1 MSFLAQP
8 KNGFMPRRLAGL
20 TSASLPSPPA
30 PTLHPARSFRTLPA
44 SSSVGSGSA
53 ALRWLASSSSRGR
66 GTVIPGRAWRGS
78 AKPGFA
84 PIHCRLVHSAPV
96 VTEDKGNRMVILGKG
111 MIPLDVLST
120 QELRNEVDR
129 LERAEHAVIQP
140 RRYCSLLVS
149 CTNPKLRARVLRLAD
164 KVTDVSAAN
173 SAAHGYALIFHTLW
187 KSRVLQRRE
196 LDPLVATILS
206 TMRDQEVPVN
216 GQCLNYILNLYF
228 AYGDVAKACDLFDLL
243 REGEGRWRAEPNV
256 MTYTTLVRGL
266 AGRDAGG
273 HLDGSVRPDLP
284 RALRYFEQM
293 VKRDGVRPD
302 RMAFTAL
309 LHVCAAEADLPRA
322 LQVWD
327 EMNRA
332 GIAPDT
338 FAFNSLLH
346 VCNRA
351 LDLDLAL
358 KLTDGMQSRQ
368 LEPNDV
374 TYSSLIDLCCRVNDF
389 GRAHELLNEMK
400 ERGIAPTVITYTSL
414 ISAYGQAGDVAR
426 CFDVLA
432 LMAQER
438 VRPNQVTLAGLVQAC
453 LNAGDFRKAV
463 QTLGDMKRRYG
474 LAPSAYVLYHLI
486 HKAGPNAKT
495 TDLLRL
501 LERIEATEGVPLET
515 RTYSELIKLCGTR
528 NELELAFLIHEK
540 AQQQRGGNAD
550 ATQRLVDR
558 SLFHACVQN
567 QNPRKALEIVDAI
580 VQRESLK
587 EREVAQVDGEEV
599 ELDEENTR
607 DPVDVT
613 MFNALLR
620 VVDTNTVE
628 SVIDR
633 MKRLRVAPN
642 MATIDLLITHYESS
656 GRLDRMWAVLRDLQ
670 DHKVIE
676 REDLIYNS
684 FIKVFLRRDD
694 TDKAYT
700 VFTELLARNTP
711 LPPATYH
718 LFLDTRDSRTA
729 AADNVGDNGVD
740 GVDDGDAAL
749 EAPESEEERAVRLR
763 RVGERVALIPNL
775 VQQLYERDPS
785 APPTALLPFIRFCV
799 RHYKP
804 AELQPLVDRLERDA
818 GRGAALVERIQE
830 EVADRSNSHRY
841 QSGEHV
847 VRLLAPVLKAYIMLH
862 EADRAIELIHTL
874 RQRGLKVDES
884 LYNALVRL
892 ATPESPGSALRLRA
906 LMRADRIPDEDTQDP
921 FAPLELQP
929 QAARP
934 RYSNS
939 PQQHRPYQRRQRLAP
954 DYGTPAAAERPDVEV
969 EVDLLD
975 PEGEYEQSATKT
987 TTTTTTREAVK
998 DAAAERKRRKKEMK
1012 LLNKEKADEE
1022 GEGRVKKE
1030 KERAKEEPS
1039 KRPTVTGDLLSLSF
1053 SLLGQQA
1060 KKRE

>member
-1 MSFLAQP
+1 
-8 KNGFMPRRLAGL
+8 
-20 TSASLPSPPA
+20 
-30 PTLHPARSFRTLPA
+30 
-44 SSSVGSGSA
+44 
-53 ALRWLASSSSRGR
+53 
-66 GTVIPGRAWRGS
+66 
-78 AKPGFA
+78 
-84 PIHCRLVHSAPV
+84 
-96 VTEDKGNRMVILGKG
+96 MVILGKG

-164 KVTDVSAAN
+164 KVTDVSAAD

-206 TMRDQEVPVN
+206 TMRDQEVQVN
-216 GQCLNYILNLYF
+216 GQCLNYLLNLYF

-273 HLDGSVRPDLP
+273 QLDGSVRPDLP

-302 RMAFTAL
+302 RVAFTAL

-327 EMNRA
+327 EMKRA
-332 GIAPDT
+332 GVAPDT

-400 ERGIAPTVITYTSL
+400 ERGIAPTVITFTSF
-414 ISAYGQAGDVAR
+414 ISAYGQAGDVER

-438 VRPNQVTLAGLVQAC
+438 VRPNQITLAGLVQAC

-486 HKAGPNAKT
+486 HKAGPKAKT

-540 AQQQRGGNAD
+540 AQQQQRGGNAD
-550 ATQRLVDR
+550 AGQRLVDR
-558 SLFHACVQN
+558 SLFNACIQN

-580 VQRESLK
+580 MQRESLK
-587 EREVAQVDGEEV
+587 ERDVAQVDGEEV
-599 ELDEENTR
+599 VLDEEDTR
-607 DPVDVT
+607 DPVNVT

-620 VVDTNTVE
+620 TVDTNTVE

-633 MKRLRVAPN
+633 MKRLHVAPN

-700 VFTELLARNTP
+700 VFTELLTRNTP

-729 AADNVGDNGVD
+729 AAGNISDNGMDGVD
-740 GVDDGDAAL
+740 GDEQHAAL
-749 EAPESEEERAVRLR
+749 GAESEEERAVRLR
-763 RVGERVALIPNL
+763 RVGERAALIPSL
-775 VQQLYERDPS
+775 VKLLYERDPS

-799 RHYKP
+799 LHYKT

-830 EVADRSNSHRY
+830 VVADRSNSHHY

-874 RQRGLKVDES
+874 RQRGLKVDAS

-934 RYSNS
+934 RYYNR
-939 PQQHRPYQRRQRLAP
+939 PQQQQQHQPYQRRQRLAP
-954 DYGTPAAAERPDVEV
+954 DYRTPAAAERHDVEV

-975 PEGEYEQSATKT
+975 PEGEYGQSA
-987 TTTTTTREAVK
+987 TTTTTREVK
-998 DAAAERKRRKKEMK
+998 DAAAERKRRKKEK
-1012 LLNKEKADEE
+1012 RLLNTEKADEE
-1022 GEGRVKKE
+1022 EGVKKE
-1030 KERAKEEPS
+1030 KERAKVEPI
-1039 KRPTVTGDLLSLSF
+1039 KRPKVTGDLLSLSF

>member
-1 MSFLAQP
+1 M
-8 KNGFMPRRLAGL
+8 
-20 TSASLPSPPA
+20 
-30 PTLHPARSFRTLPA
+30 
-44 SSSVGSGSA
+44 
-53 ALRWLASSSSRGR
+53 
-66 GTVIPGRAWRGS
+66 
-78 AKPGFA
+78 
-84 PIHCRLVHSAPV
+84 
-96 VTEDKGNRMVILGKG
+96 
-111 MIPLDVLST
+111 
-120 QELRNEVDR
+120 
-129 LERAEHAVIQP
+129 
-140 RRYCSLLVS
+140 
-149 CTNPKLRARVLRLAD
+149 
-164 KVTDVSAAN
+164 
-173 SAAHGYALIFHTLW
+173 
-187 KSRVLQRRE
+187 
-196 LDPLVATILS
+196 
-206 TMRDQEVPVN
+206 
-216 GQCLNYILNLYF
+216 
-228 AYGDVAKACDLFDLL
+228 
-243 REGEGRWRAEPNV
+243 
-256 MTYTTLVRGL
+256 
-266 AGRDAGG
+266 
-273 HLDGSVRPDLP
+273 
-284 RALRYFEQM
+284 
-293 VKRDGVRPD
+293 
-302 RMAFTAL
+302 
-309 LHVCAAEADLPRA
+309 
-322 LQVWD
+322 
-327 EMNRA
+327 
-332 GIAPDT
+332 
-338 FAFNSLLH
+338 
-346 VCNRA
+346 
-351 LDLDLAL
+351 
-358 KLTDGMQSRQ
+358 
-368 LEPNDV
+368 
-374 TYSSLIDLCCRVNDF
+374 
-389 GRAHELLNEMK
+389 
-400 ERGIAPTVITYTSL
+400 
-414 ISAYGQAGDVAR
+414 
-426 CFDVLA
+426 
-432 LMAQER
+432 
-438 VRPNQVTLAGLVQAC
+438 
-453 LNAGDFRKAV
+453 
-463 QTLGDMKRRYG
+463 
-474 LAPSAYVLYHLI
+474 
-486 HKAGPNAKT
+486 
-495 TDLLRL
+495 
-501 LERIEATEGVPLET
+501 
-515 RTYSELIKLCGTR
+515 
-528 NELELAFLIHEK
+528 
-540 AQQQRGGNAD
+540 
-550 ATQRLVDR
+550 DR
-558 SLFHACVQN
+558 SLFHACIQN

-587 EREVAQVDGEEV
+587 VDIPCIPPPMPDTHRRTLHDRTQEREVAQVDGEEV

-620 VVDTNTVE
+620 AVDTNTVE

-694 TDKAYT
+694 TEKAYT

-718 LFLDTRDSRTA
+718 LFLDTRDSRMA
-729 AADNVGDNGVD
+729 AADNVDDNGAD

-749 EAPESEEERAVRLR
+749 EAPESDEKRAVRMR
-763 RVGERVALIPNL
+763 RVRERVALIPNL

-818 GRGAALVERIQE
+818 GRGADLVERIQE

-874 RQRGLKVDES
+874 RQRGLKVDGS

-939 PQQHRPYQRRQRLAP
+939 PQQQHRPYQRRQRLAP

-975 PEGEYEQSATKT
+975 PEGEYEQLVTKT

-1022 GEGRVKKE
+1022 EEGRVKKV
-1030 KERAKEEPS
+1030 KERAQEEPS
-1039 KRPTVTGDLLSLSF
+1039 KRPKVTGDLLSLSF
-1053 SLLGQQA
+1053 SLLGQQQA